1 MGFVNQLIIGDPHCS
16 TFITGLN
23 KATYDS
29 WGEPPSINYHGDF
42 VIGISYKIS
51 VKLMTNGYNDGYNNG
66 YNDKWDTVSL
76 Y

>member
-1 MGFVNQLIIGDPHCS
+1 MGFVNQLIIGDPHC

-29 WGEPPSINYHGDF
+29 WGDYHGDF
-42 VIGISYKIS
+42 VIGIPYKIS
-51 VKLMTNGYNDGYNNG
+51 VKLMTNGYNDGYN
-66 YNDKWDTVSL
+66 DKWDTVSL